1 MNVYDGIVQGLSE
14 AIDYNKGK
22 IKARTKTMYIEP
34 VSDFE
39 AAEIKNIRNELG
51 MTQVSFAWLM
61 GVSNKTVEA
70 WESGR
75 NKPDGPARRI
85 LGMIKSD
92 PELPQKLNIIAK

>member
-39 AAEIKNIRNELG
+39 AAEIKNIRNEH
-51 MTQVSFAWLM
+51 
-61 GVSNKTVEA
+61 
-70 WESGR
+70 
-75 NKPDGPARRI
+75 
-85 LGMIKSD
+85 
-92 PELPQKLNIIAK
+92 